1 MLSRR
6 SVDDGVTNAVT
17 RALTVVRTKNVL
29 VPSAP
34 DDGLVV
40 LTNTPVALQLD
51 CEPQGAGSLLSTMWH
66 VRRLKSD
73 GTYGEWTLADYT
85 HPGASTVFTPIDG
98 GIYEVR
104 ALASVAAGGT
114 DERFYVWDADENSST
129 GIWRKGDRK
138 AIGVCEI
145 DLRNCAK
152 SYLGTTSYAF
162 RGELSG
168 EYGFSSL
175 PARTWKCNYFIAY
188 RIREAGLP
196 LAVQR
201 QRYWHSYPP
210 VANDWAN
217 GAEIAS
223 WEFLGR
229 TLYVQPGYVVGHP
242 ASPGSGHVGIVDFD
256 GEAIAAGAEI
266 VNRRFGQW
274 LDGTSGF
281 NRLTNNQ

>member
-1 MLSRR
+1 MK
-6 SVDDGVTNAVT
+6 
-17 RALTVVRTKNVL
+17 AL
-29 VPSAP
+29 A
-34 DDGLVV
+34 LVV
-40 LTNTPVALQLD
+40 
-51 CEPQGAGSLLSTMWH
+51 
-66 VRRLKSD
+66 
-73 GTYGEWTLADYT
+73 
-85 HPGASTVFTPIDG
+85 
-98 GIYEVR
+98 
-104 ALASVAAGGT
+104 AGGT

-138 AIGVCEI
+138 AIGVCDEQWQI

-152 SYLGTTSYAF
+152 SYLGSADYAF
-162 RGELSG
+162 EAELEG
-168 EYGFSSL
+168 EYGFASV
-175 PARTWKCNYFIAY
+175 PDDAWKCNYFVAY
-188 RIREAGLP
+188 LIRESGLP
-196 LAVQR
+196 LSVQR
-201 QRYWHSYPP
+201 QRYWRGYPP

-217 GAEIAS
+217 GETIAN

-229 TLYVQPGYVVGHP
+229 LYVQPGYVVGHP